1 VKYLKVREGD
11 KKEVA
16 RILKTVPVGATDERG
31 QTALHIACEVDH
43 IAFFF
48 SFFFVKSLYSRKE
61 KERYS
66 STYWTKRPLWTWLTA
81 VAGQVVSC
89 CSPS

>member
-1 VKYLKVREGD
+1 MKYLKVREGD

-48 SFFFVKSLYSRKE
+48 SFFLLNHCIPGRK
-61 KERYS
+61 RR
-66 STYWTKRPLWTWLTA
+66 STPVPT
-81 VAGQVVSC
+81 GQKG
-89 CSPS
+89 PSGRG